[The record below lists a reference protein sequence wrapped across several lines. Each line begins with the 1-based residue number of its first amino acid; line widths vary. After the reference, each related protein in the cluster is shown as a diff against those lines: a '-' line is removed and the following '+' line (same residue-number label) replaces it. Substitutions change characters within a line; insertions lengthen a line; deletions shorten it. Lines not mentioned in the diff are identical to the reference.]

1 MAQRVR
7 KPYRGQSP
15 SSVTQLP
22 ILTALHAG
30 SPTLFGPIIHHIVQN
45 VKTLFGKKSQTPIW
59 QAGSARGQCVRGAVH
74 IVTQVKTA
82 RYRHYCNANRN
93 FSFRK
98 GLTRGKLYAKIAEQQ
113 RRLNIRLTSS

>member
-7 KPYRGQSP
+7 KPYRGHSP

-45 VKTLFGKKSQTPIW
+45 VKTLFGKKSQTPICRV
-59 QAGSARGQCVRGAVH
+59 GSARGQCVRGAVH

-82 RYRHYCNANRN
+82 RYRHYCNANSDLVGSAVNRN
-93 FSFRK
+93 SLSLFVTPFC
-98 GLTRGKLYAKIAEQQ
+98 
-113 RRLNIRLTSS
+113 